1 MCMNILRQAGIVC
14 LLSFACVAGYGLG
27 DDFSKDIEFVDRD
40 IQLLKG
46 LKIKLSVNA
55 AFQYVDDQA
64 NGARVKDGDGSE
76 RTTKVLQTMH
86 MYATKDEDPKQSRVL
101 LVRLSKMKDSRWY
114 FYDDLLDRMP
124 KDDVIEKGKTLLAG
138 VDFKY
143 VVFINGNNIVRIKEK
158 AIGTPARKR
167 FEIIYAESLPTL
179 GVRDESW
186 KNLASYTNTQRDF
199 LDAFMKRSDEAIEAG
214 SEL

>member
-1 MCMNILRQAGIVC
+1 MCMNVLRQAGIVF
-14 LLSFACVAGYGLG
+14 LLSSACIVGYGLG
-27 DDFSKDIEFVDRD
+27 DDFNKDIEFVDRD

-124 KDDVIEKGKTLLAG
+124 KNDVIEKGKTVLAG

-143 VVFINGNNIVRIKEK
+143 IVFINGNNIVRIKEK
-158 AIGTPARKR
+158 AIGIPARKR
-167 FEIIYAESLPTL
+167 LEIIYAESLPAL
-179 GVRDESW
+179 GVRDDSW
-186 KNLASYTNTQRDF
+186 KSLAGYTDTQRDF
-199 LDAFMKRSDEAIEAG
+199 LSAFMKRSDEAIEAG